1 MLNGNIFYIIENK
14 IKRLNLNIMQSR
26 YREIIRKYYSDPFV
40 KSQCFVQTHRALGKV
55 WPRGRPRTKA
65 ASNQDKRLL
74 ATGILNVK
82 AWRGRD
88 SSQLARHQ
96 QHSICPTWWRPWWK
110 VIKWMFSLISCVSPV
125 ACWLSIISLA
135 DHRCLH

>member
-1 MLNGNIFYIIENK
+1 MFYIIENK
-14 IKRLNLNIMQSR
+14 IRRLNLNIMQSR
-26 YREIIRKYYSDPFV
+26 YREIIRKYYSAPFV
-40 KSQCFVQTHRALGKV
+40 KSQCFVHTQDIRESLTTRL
-55 WPRGRPRTKA
+55 TKA

-96 QHSICPTWWRPWWK
+96 QHSICPAWWQPWWK

>member
-1 MLNGNIFYIIENK
+1 MFYIIENK

-26 YREIIRKYYSDPFV
+26 YREIIRKYYSVPFV
-40 KSQCFVQTHRALGKV
+40 KSQCFVHTQDIRESLTT
-55 WPRGRPRTKA
+55 RPTKA

-96 QHSICPTWWRPWWK
+96 QHSICP
-110 VIKWMFSLISCVSPV
+110 
-125 ACWLSIISLA
+125 A
-135 DHRCLH
+135 